1 MDSEVAPILS
11 PSLQDRQI
19 LTQIGD
25 RRLAFPSSWVAE
37 ILLIERSQI
46 LNLPFY
52 DPVILGIVHHHGQI
66 IPLIAIQRVF
76 EGTVKALRE
85 TVSVVQLSLA
95 TGDLAGVGIVVDRAL
110 ESQISKT
117 ASTET
122 PSWADAVQPA
132 ESLIFFRP
140 DILSDRLWQPQR
152 WCS

>member
-1 MDSEVAPILS
+1 MDSEVNPVLS

-25 RRLAFPSSWVAE
+25 RRLAFPSSWVTE

-52 DPVILGIVHHHGQI
+52 DPVILGVVHHHGQI

-85 TVSVVQLSLA
+85 TISVVQLSIA
-95 TGDLAGVGIVVDRAL
+95 AGDLAGVGIVVDRAL
-110 ESQISKT
+110 ESQISET
-117 ASTET
+117 PLTEP
-122 PSWADAVQPA
+122 PSWAAARQLG
-132 ESLIFFRP
+132 ESLIFFQP
-140 DILSDRLWQPQR
+140 TILSDRLWQPQR
-152 WCS
+152 WSS

>member
-1 MDSEVAPILS
+1 MDTEANPVLS

-52 DPVILGIVHHHGQI
+52 DPIILGVVHHHGQT
-66 IPLIAIQRVF
+66 IPLIAIQQVF

-85 TVSVVQLSLA
+85 TISVVQLSMA
-95 TGDLAGVGIVVDRAL
+95 AGDLAGVGIVVDRAL
-110 ESQISKT
+110 ESQISET
-117 ASTET
+117 STES
-122 PSWADAVQPA
+122 PSWAAAVQPT

-140 DILSDRLWQPQR
+140 TILSDRLWKPQR
-152 WCS
+152 WFS